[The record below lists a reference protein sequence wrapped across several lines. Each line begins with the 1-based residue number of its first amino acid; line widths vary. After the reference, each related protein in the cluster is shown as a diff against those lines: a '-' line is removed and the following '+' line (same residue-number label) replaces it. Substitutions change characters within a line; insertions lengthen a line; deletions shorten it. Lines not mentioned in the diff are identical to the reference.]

1 MTETSVT
8 FILLL
13 RVLSQW
19 WVDFTHVLMRSA
31 SLLQSVVSSMSRT
44 MPLAP
49 AHVQI
54 PYTPVISH
62 VRKAVIVC
70 CRGEIS
76 AEEPEHVASGIA
88 AALSVQGKA
97 TPFYSITAKLLLLGA
112 GI

>member
-1 MTETSVT
+1 
-8 FILLL
+8 
-13 RVLSQW
+13 
-19 WVDFTHVLMRSA
+19 MRQLPIIALDRCGLVSLPCLCFGA
-31 SLLQSVVSSMSRT
+31 SLLQSVVSSMSHT
-44 MPLAP
+44 NPLAP

-112 GI
+112 CI